1 MRNPPAP
8 VLTPAPKLK
17 LTPPERHA
25 SLMLAL
31 LFAVRML
38 GLFLLTP
45 VFAVAALSVP
55 GGDNATKVG
64 LALGAYGRRTIVVA
78 GMLLFVLGALV
89 CALGNRIEWIIVG
102 RTIQG
107 LGAVSAAITAWVAD
121 ATRPEVRTRAMAM
134 VGGSIGLSFAVSLVL
149 APVLTG
155 HFGLPGLFW
164 AMTALGGLCL
174 LIAVRGVPAVAADA
188 NTDANTATDATAAA
202 PAPPRL
208 RDVLRHADLLRLNLG
223 VFCLHFILMALF
235 MVVPGLLVQQGGL
248 ETAQLWRV
256 YLPVILLSFVLMVP
270 LIFLMETRR
279 WHNQTLQA
287 AIIAL
292 AAVLALMAFFEYRV
306 VEYSAG
312 TENATG
318 LTALFACLVAFFVAF
333 NVLEALQPS
342 LVSRLAPP
350 TSKGMALG
358 LFNTAQALGV
368 FMGASL
374 AGLLTARMTTATGS
388 TLILTLLAALA
399 LLWAWV
405 NRGLDKGRQ
414 AKPCVDRAA

>member
-1 MRNPPAP
+1 MLNPPAGP
-8 VLTPAPKLK
+8 RLK
-17 LTPPERHA
+17 LTPQERHA

-31 LFAVRML
+31 LFSVRML

-64 LALGAYGRRTIVVA
+64 LALGAYGLTQALLQIPLGLASDRYGRRCVVVA
-78 GMLLFVLGALV
+78 GMALFVLGGLI
-89 CALGNRIEWIIVG
+89 CALAPRIEWIVVG

-155 HFGLPGLFW
+155 RFGLAGLFW
-164 AMTALGGLCL
+164 AMTALGGVCL
-174 LIAVRGVPAVAADA
+174 LIAARGVPAVSGP
-188 NTDANTATDATAAA
+188 
-202 PAPPRL
+202 PAPSAPRPSGSATFAINM
-208 RDVLRHADLLRLNLG
+208 RGVLLHADLLRLNIG

-235 MVVPGLLVQQGGL
+235 MVVPGLLVQQGGF

-256 YLPVILLSFVLMVP
+256 YLPVILLSFLFMVP

-279 WHNQTLQA
+279 WHYPILQL
-287 AIIAL
+287 AILVL
-292 AAVLALMAFFEYRV
+292 AAVLAVMAGGVSGTMPFMAFIT
-306 VEYSAG
+306 S
-312 TENATG
+312 
-318 LTALFACLVAFFVAF
+318 LTAFFVAF
-333 NVLEALQPS
+333 NTLEALQPS

-350 TSKGMALG
+350 ACKGMALG

-368 FMGASL
+368 FLGASM
-374 AGLLTARMTTATGS
+374 AGLLTASGQHSAV
-388 TLILTLLAALA
+388 ILAMLAGVA
-399 LLWAWV
+399 LLWSAI
-405 NRGLDKGRQ
+405 NKGLGKRQ
-414 AKPCVDRAA
+414 QNQPAH